1 MKSILV
7 TGAAQGL
14 GLEIAKKGLKKGYQV
29 FALSR
34 HMSQD
39 LEDLQNKR
47 CFVYE
52 CDVTDLNKL
61 QECKKDIQRHTDAL
75 DIVFNNAGV
84 WADSKRLLLEDPEFD
99 FSLMTQQF
107 EINAAGPIKVVRTF
121 IDMVKKSKCKCII
134 NISSEAGSI
143 ENALRV
149 CEYGYCMSKAA
160 LNMGTKILQNAFPEI
175 KFYAI
180 HPGWMKTPQGY
191 AGATKECSPQQEP
204 SDTAEKLFSI
214 AENKTYNYI
223 FGDFEGNK
231 MPW

>member
-1 MKSILV
+1 MRDQKNS
-7 TGAAQGL
+7 
-14 GLEIAKKGLKKGYQV
+14 
-29 FALSR
+29 
-34 HMSQD
+34 SQ
-39 LEDLQNKR
+39 
-47 CFVYE
+47 
-52 CDVTDLNKL
+52 
-61 QECKKDIQRHTDAL
+61 L
-75 DIVFNNAGV
+75 DFLTI
-84 WADSKRLLLEDPEFD
+84 
-99 FSLMTQQF
+99 M
-107 EINAAGPIKVVRTF
+107 